1 MMAATKTNR
10 VDIQSILDNV
20 KQVSMSPSS
29 METVCEFERVIDE
42 NGLYAFHHWKDGEL
56 VSGPN
61 ISAYRVICTFC
72 WPLEKM
78 PDPAGAQ
85 RLLSYGVKVYYK
97 KAWLVYPIKIKSEDD
112 FRPTIKKPK
121 LARIKVWLV
130 TINMPKYLIKEI
142 KQSSKEIIDQ
152 EMDMGDINDTYEQNI
167 SPDENPNTGMDTTN
181 QQAAPISPAGF

>member
-1 MMAATKTNR
+1 MPKDSNR
-10 VDIQSILDNV
+10 IDIGAILDNI

-61 ISAYRVICTFC
+61 ISAYRVVCTFC

-112 FRPTIKKPK
+112 FRPSIKKPR

-152 EMDMGDINDTYEQNI
+152 EMDMGDINDSYEQNI
-167 SPDENPNTGMDTTN
+167 SPDQNPLSGNEPTES
-181 QQAAPISPAGF
+181 APIAPQGF

>member
-1 MMAATKTNR
+1 MAKESNR
-10 VDIQSILDNV
+10 IDIQSILDNI

-29 METVCEFERVIDE
+29 LETVCEFERVIDE

-61 ISAYRVICTFC
+61 ITAYRVICTFC

-78 PDPAGAQ
+78 PDPSGAQ
-85 RLLSYGVKVYYK
+85 RLLSYGIKVYYK
-97 KAWLVYPIKIKSEDD
+97 KAWLVYPIKVKSEDD
-112 FRPTIKKPK
+112 FRSNINKPK

-152 EMDMGDINDTYEQNI
+152 QMDTNDIDNNYEQNI
-167 SPDENPNTGMDTTN
+167 SPDENPISGSEPTSS
-181 QQAAPISPAGF
+181 APIAP

>member
-1 MMAATKTNR
+1 MGQSNKI
-10 VDIQSILDNV
+10 DIASILSNI
-20 KQVSMSPSS
+20 KQVSLSPSA

-61 ISAYRVICTFC
+61 ITAYRVVCTFC

-97 KAWLVYPIKIKSEDD
+97 KAWLVYPVKIKSEDD
-112 FRPTIKKPK
+112 FRPSIKKPR
-121 LARIKVWLV
+121 LARTKVWLV

-152 EMDMGDINDTYEQNI
+152 EMDMGDINDSYEQNI
-167 SPDENPNTGMDTTN
+167 SPDENPINGNEQNTP
-181 QQAAPISPAGF
+181 APIAPQGF

>member
-1 MMAATKTNR
+1 MGKANR
-10 VDIQSILDNV
+10 VDIDAILTNI

-29 METVCEFERVIDE
+29 TETLCEFERVIDE

-61 ISAYRVICTFC
+61 ITAYRVTCTFS

-97 KAWLVYPIKIKSEDD
+97 KAWLVYPVKIKSEDD
-112 FRPTIKKPK
+112 FRPNIKKPK

-130 TINMPKYLIKEI
+130 TINIPKYLIKDI
-142 KQSSKEIIDQ
+142 KQSSKEIADQ
-152 EMDMGDINDTYEQNI
+152 ELDMNDINDNYEQNI
-167 SPDENPNTGMDTTN
+167 DPEENQLGNENPN
-181 QQAAPISPAGF
+181 QSAPISPVGF

>member
-1 MMAATKTNR
+1 MGKKSNRIDIAA
-10 VDIQSILDNV
+10 ILDNI
-20 KQVSMSPSS
+20 KQVSLSPSS

-42 NGLYAFHHWKDGEL
+42 NGLYAFHHWKSGEL

-112 FRPTIKKPK
+112 FRETIKKPK

-142 KQSSKEIIDQ
+142 KQSSSEIMDQ
-152 EMDMGDINDTYEQNI
+152 EMGTNDIDDSYEQNI
-167 SPDENPNTGMDTTN
+167 SPDENPVSGNSLSEP
-181 QQAAPISPAGF
+181 APNNPQGF

>member
-1 MMAATKTNR
+1 MAATKTNR
-10 VDIQSILDNV
+10 VDIGAILTNI

-29 METVCEFERVIDE
+29 METICEFERVIDE

-61 ISAYRVICTFC
+61 ITAYRVTCTFS

-85 RLLSYGVKVYYK
+85 RLLSYGCKIYYK
-97 KAWLVYPIKIKSEDD
+97 KAWLVYPIKIKSEND
-112 FRPTIKKPK
+112 FRANIKKPK

-152 EMDMGDINDTYEQNI
+152 EMDMSDINDAYEQNI
-167 SPDENPNTGMDTTN
+167 SPDNNQMTN
-181 QQAAPISPAGF
+181 NEQNNESAPMPPQGF